1 MRGRRVP
8 DAVDEDAPAVLLLLA
23 PAVGPTEDD
32 RVGLHAAEAGSLD
45 PEEWMNWGITSQFID
60 LNNMKIQYCTG
71 IIGFCN
77 CHGIR
82 TEQ

>member
-32 RVGLHAAEAGSLD
+32 RVGLHAAEAGRLD
-45 PEEWMNWGITSQFID
+45 PEGMNWGTKSQYID
-60 LNNMKIQYCTG
+60 LNNMKIQYRNYR
-71 IIGFCN
+71 IL
-77 CHGIR
+77 
-82 TEQ
+82 